1 MPRTPSGRSGRC
13 NPNDLSEVASVD
25 AVVVV
30 STALRPESRPPGEG
44 RGQRAQANS
53 VSVCDH
59 DGKATGVLRLRP
71 LRAEVVCDQ
80 CEATVQ
86 INPASAVVRF
96 CDAVEMDQIF
106 RRAKAKADAEP
117 SVEGSGRLLNP

>member
-1 MPRTPSGRSGRC
+1 M
-13 NPNDLSEVASVD
+13 
-25 AVVVV
+25 
-30 STALRPESRPPGEG
+30 
-44 RGQRAQANS
+44 
-53 VSVCDH
+53 SVCDH

-106 RRAKAKADAEP
+106 RRAKAKAKAKAGAEP